1 MNVQIDAIGVAMGNA
16 AAPFLPVFLAHLGSS
31 TFQIGLLTAMP
42 AITGLLLAIPLGN
55 MLQGQRQIVPW
66 FSGARL
72 VVILSYALTGLAAIF
87 VPPASLVNVILLI
100 WALATIPQTI
110 VGIGFSVVMNAV
122 AGPNG
127 RYELMSRRWSL
138 LGLSTSITVFAI
150 GQVLGRVIYPL
161 NYQIVFLGLSAGGLI
176 SFYFSSHIKIPDNK
190 VRFEASVKKIG
201 ESLSALFKQVKR
213 EKAFLSFI
221 GKRFVFLSGVTMAV
235 PLFPIYFVRV
245 INASDSWIATITTV
259 QTAIMVVGYFV
270 WSQQS
275 RRHGARL
282 VLLWTTLGLSI
293 YPILTAFS
301 ILPWQ
306 ISIYAGLAGI
316 FQAGNDLVFFDEL
329 LSTFPA
335 EYSATF
341 VGVAQSVQYFST
353 IFSPLVGSALADS
366 IGVGPALIVAG
377 LLRLA
382 GFGLFA
388 IGRAGSVGEEK
399 AIPKMQEIDE
409 K

>member
-1 MNVQIDAIGVAMGNA
+1 
-16 AAPFLPVFLAHLGSS
+16 
-31 TFQIGLLTAMP
+31 
-42 AITGLLLAIPLGN
+42 
-55 MLQGQRQIVPW
+55 
-66 FSGARL
+66 
-72 VVILSYALTGLAAIF
+72 
-87 VPPASLVNVILLI
+87 
-100 WALATIPQTI
+100 
-110 VGIGFSVVMNAV
+110 
-122 AGPNG
+122 
-127 RYELMSRRWSL
+127 
-138 LGLSTSITVFAI
+138 
-150 GQVLGRVIYPL
+150 
-161 NYQIVFLGLSAGGLI
+161 
-176 SFYFSSHIKIPDNK
+176 
-190 VRFEASVKKIG
+190 
-201 ESLSALFKQVKR
+201 
-213 EKAFLSFI
+213 
-221 GKRFVFLSGVTMAV
+221 
-235 PLFPIYFVRV
+235 LFPIYFVGV